1 MMMVMVMMMMLLMVV
16 MVMLMVVA
24 YIEPDLVQSQEQRQ
38 TIWRRLDVFA
48 FASQTLH
55 YRTFQFNSI
64 LNSIPGLFLQFV
76 LKCKD
81 QHVIIFLSFVKSLIF
96 HVFQL

>member
-1 MMMVMVMMMMLLMVV
+1 MVMMMMLLMVV

-38 TIWRRLDVFA
+38 TIWRRLDIFA

-81 QHVIIFLSFVKSLIF
+81 QHVLLYILKYYCLFRN
-96 HVFQL
+96 H

>member
-38 TIWRRLDVFA
+38 TIWRRLNIFA
-48 FASQTLH
+48 HLSRTLGIS
-55 YRTFQFNSI
+55 FK
-64 LNSIPGLFLQFV
+64 FL
-76 LKCKD
+76 
-81 QHVIIFLSFVKSLIF
+81 ITA
-96 HVFQL
+96 

>member
-1 MMMVMVMMMMLLMVV
+1 MVMVMMMMLLMVV

-38 TIWRRLDVFA
+38 TIWRRLDIFA

-64 LNSIPGLFLQFV
+64 WNSIPGLFLQFV
-76 LKCKD
+76 LQCKD
-81 QHVIIFLSFVKSLIF
+81 QHVILLLSFVKSLIF

>member
-1 MMMVMVMMMMLLMVV
+1 MVMMMVMMLMVV
-16 MVMLMVVA
+16 MLMVVVA

-38 TIWRRLDVFA
+38 TIWRRLDIFA

>member
-1 MMMVMVMMMMLLMVV
+1 MMVVMVMMMMLLMVV

-38 TIWRRLDVFA
+38 TIWRRLDIFA

-64 LNSIPGLFLQFV
+64 LNSIPGLFLQFA
-76 LKCKD
+76 L
-81 QHVIIFLSFVKSLIF
+81 
-96 HVFQL
+96 

>member
-1 MMMVMVMMMMLLMVV
+1 MMIVLMVVMMVMMM
-16 MVMLMVVA
+16 MLMVVA

-38 TIWRRLDVFA
+38 TIWRRLDIFA
-48 FASQTLH
+48 FASQTLR

-64 LNSIPGLFLQFV
+64 WNSIPGLFLQFV
-76 LKCKD
+76 LQCKD
-81 QHVIIFLSFVKSLIF
+81 QHVILFLSFVKSLIF